1 MLGLVEL
8 TGFPPHPFEGACII
22 VFALFLGLRS
32 RRTKR
37 SYLFA
42 IQAALVACLISAAG
56 LSLQGN
62 DTGLSDVLR
71 AVLQINLGKIM
82 MFWLMSWLII
92 SLTFTIRGRN
102 DSGNIFTRNRTR

>member
-22 VFALFLGLRS
+22 VCALFLGLRS

-42 IQAALVACLISAAG
+42 IQAALVACLISTAG
-56 LSLQGN
+56 LSLQDDDAGS
-62 DTGLSDVLR
+62 GKVFE
-71 AVLQINLGKIM
+71 AVLQINFGQIM

-92 SLTFTIRGRN
+92 ALIFTIRGRN